1 MANQAKVQAVAELAE
16 RIKRAQSI
24 VLVDYRGINADVKDE
39 TKLRKS
45 LRDIWWRILSC

>member
-24 VLVDYRGINADVKDE
+24 VMTSVPLQTWYGGNFK
-39 TKLRKS
+39 
-45 LRDIWWRILSC
+45 